1 MAHADTCPACGHELS
16 MFEEDDEMGR
26 GERLATR
33 IADGVAT
40 WWFAGTLLTLMA
52 LWIVVNVAAK
62 PFDPY
67 PVIIFA
73 VISAVLASVAAL
85 QGPLILLTQRRAATR
100 DRDRDRE
107 ALMVAVHAES
117 DIHRLEGKLDGLV
130 AALQRRD

>member
-1 MAHADTCPACGHELS
+1 MPHADTCPACGHELS
-16 MFEEDDEMGR
+16 MFEEDDDMSP

-33 IADGVAT
+33 IADLVAS
-40 WWFAGTLLTLMA
+40 WWFAGTLLA
-52 LWIVVNVAAK
+52 LIGIWVVVNVVAR

-85 QGPLILLTQRRAATR
+85 QGPLILLTQRRAASR

-107 ALMVAVHAES
+107 ALTVAVHAES
-117 DIHRLEGKLDGLV
+117 DIHRLEGKLDGLA
-130 AALQRRD
+130 AALDRRD